1 MLLCDPCRG
10 RGRFDGYSGGRS
22 LPAQPP
28 ANRRDPSGMVEGGW
42 SLSLWSVNAVG
53 GSLGVAGVAGVSGL
67 SEPATTEAARGAAAG
82 KTDLSIYHLTA
93 IQDTQWDGK

>member
-1 MLLCDPCRG
+1 
-10 RGRFDGYSGGRS
+10 
-22 LPAQPP
+22 
-28 ANRRDPSGMVEGGW
+28 MVEGGW

-53 GSLGVAGVAGVSGL
+53 GSLGVAGVAGVAGVSGL

-82 KTDLSIYHLTA
+82 TTDLSLYHLTA

>member
-1 MLLCDPCRG
+1 MDIR
-10 RGRFDGYSGGRS
+10 GGRS

-42 SLSLWSVNAVG
+42 SLSL
-53 GSLGVAGVAGVSGL
+53 GVAGVSGL

-82 KTDLSIYHLTA
+82 TTDLSLYHLTA